1 MYKITGAKYRKDTR
15 EVVGYIVSDG
25 NTNEVLA
32 HNMVYWLVKAG
43 LISNATAKEDG
54 DKLIVETDAIIG
66 SEFTS
71 EDFQIKTEKIY
82 EAIRKLN
89 NEYAFNLNHEECKV
103 KIVGSVYKYHLN
115 HIKETVEKNVLNNL
129 YYNTNIV
136 EDNIEYV
143 GYEVKNTGNH
153 LIYYV
158 TYDLNTGKCGMDI
171 LNPGETVVLSVHAI
185 KLLLAQENVTCE
197 NGYLCYDIY
206 GPDAEPN
213 VFEID
218 DDILFRTTYDVTK
231 KTCFNAYAD
240 SIIKNLMTK
249 EDIKEQLDA
258 ITNHVA

>member
-89 NEYAFNLNHEECKV
+89 NEYAYYKGKKILLLGGSAQQIVAIEKARNLGYYTILCDYLSDNPGQYYADKFYMV
-103 KIVGSVYKYHLN
+103 S
-115 HIKETVEKNVLNNL
+115 TTDKNAVLN
-129 YYNTNIV
+129 IAIQ
-136 EDNIEYV
+136 EQID
-143 GYEVKNTGNH
+143 G
-153 LIYYV
+153 
-158 TYDLNTGKCGMDI
+158 I
-171 LNPGETVVLSVHAI
+171 L
-185 KLLLAQENVTCE
+185 
-197 NGYLCYDIY
+197 
-206 GPDAEPN
+206 
-213 VFEID
+213 
-218 DDILFRTTYDVTK
+218 
-231 KTCFNAYAD
+231 AYA
-240 SIIKNLMTK
+240 SEPAEELQEEVEI
-249 EDIKEQLDA
+249 QLLKVL
-258 ITNHVA
+258 I